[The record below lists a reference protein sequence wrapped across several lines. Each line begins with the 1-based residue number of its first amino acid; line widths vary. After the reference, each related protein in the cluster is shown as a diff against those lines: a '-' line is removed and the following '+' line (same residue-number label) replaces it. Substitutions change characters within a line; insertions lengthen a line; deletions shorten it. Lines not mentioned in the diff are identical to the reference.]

1 MPIEKIEMINFRN
14 HKNMVI
20 DFSPGI
26 NIIWGENGSGKTS
39 ILEAVYIISNGKSF
53 KTNKLTE
60 AIKNGSTE
68 TTIRAHFES
77 DTTTLHQAIGSPKKI
92 KTNNAFKT
100 TKDLIG
106 KNPTVLVSPEEEKIT
121 NGPHL
126 ERRKYFNRL
135 YSNVSPVYLSNLIK
149 YTSAVK
155 NRNALLKQRK
165 TTKEV
170 KVWNEPI
177 AKYGSLIWLEKQNLE
192 KSFNEELG
200 FVCKKYNKNI
210 VVNIDSNT
218 PKNPNK
224 KDLLSALEASINK
237 DVLTKRTNNGPH
249 TDKHDINFNNN
260 NLRVYGSQGE
270 HKLSFVI
277 IKITEHLFI
286 KKQTGKNATLLL
298 DDLFSKLDLK
308 RGNAIFDLIKESA
321 QTIITNTDLVG
332 VEKHG
337 IDINNPNNKTKHLE
351 RNWKN

>member
-39 ILEAVYIISNGKSF
+39 ILEAVYILSNGKSF

-68 TTIRAHFES
+68 TTIRARFENT
-77 DTTTLHQAIGSPKKI
+77 TTTLHQAIGSPKKI
-92 KTNNAFKT
+92 KTNNTLKT

-149 YTSAVK
+149 YSSAVK
-155 NRNALLKQRK
+155 NRNTLLKQRK

-170 KVWNEPI
+170 GVWNEPV

-192 KSFNEELG
+192 KSFN
-200 FVCKKYNKNI
+200 
-210 VVNIDSNT
+210 
-218 PKNPNK
+218 
-224 KDLLSALEASINK
+224 
-237 DVLTKRTNNGPH
+237 
-249 TDKHDINFNNN
+249 
-260 NLRVYGSQGE
+260 
-270 HKLSFVI
+270 
-277 IKITEHLFI
+277 
-286 KKQTGKNATLLL
+286 
-298 DDLFSKLDLK
+298 
-308 RGNAIFDLIKESA
+308 
-321 QTIITNTDLVG
+321 
-332 VEKHG
+332 
-337 IDINNPNNKTKHLE
+337 
-351 RNWKN
+351 